1 MKVKEKNWIRFRV
14 HVVACFFLA
23 AMAAVLGKA
32 YHLQVLEREKLETI
46 ARSNYRGNIKLPPKR
61 GIIYDREG
69 HELAVSVEVASIYA
83 HPNQITNKAQTASAL
98 ASVLNLKPADLLEQL
113 ESKRTFAWIARKIP
127 PEKARQ
133 VQALRLEGV
142 VSAPE
147 SRRYYPGKEIAAHLI
162 GFAGEDNQGLEGV
175 ERKFDHLLRGPDY
188 TLVQMRDAMRRPIY
202 ISGPMT
208 AGGEMHHVVLTID
221 KDIQYRAEQALKEVV
236 DKTRAKSGH
245 CIVVNPRTGE
255 ILAMAVAPLFN
266 PNVFGKLKPEQWRNQ
281 VITDCFEPGSTMKTF
296 VMAAA
301 LDSKMATPQTAFYCE
316 GGAYTIGSATIREH
330 GAKKF
335 GSLTLTE
342 IIAVSSNIGAVKV
355 GQKLG
360 YKKYHDYLT
369 KFGFGEKTGIE
380 LIGEREGYVRPVK
393 DIREIEKATT
403 YFGQGMTVTSLQLV
417 MAFAAIAN
425 QGVLMK
431 PLIVKAVKDQH
442 GRIVTDY
449 RPQPVRR
456 VISQEAAQKASQILE
471 SVVSEKGTAKLAAIG
486 GYRVAGKTGTS
497 QKVDPR
503 TRAYSKRNHMAVF
516 AGFAPSDDPRL
527 AMVVVVDEPEGISY
541 GGVVAAPI
549 FRSVG
554 AWTLNH
560 LRVNPQ
566 VKVAEAVT
574 PKRGQ
579 EENRKDALHPV
590 LELGENGLAGMLPSF
605 RGMTMRQV
613 IRQGKALG
621 VRVAV
626 EGTGLA
632 VEQVP
637 EPGAPLERVS
647 AVKVSF
653 MPQM

>member
-1 MKVKEKNWIRFRV
+1 MKVKEKNWIRVRV
-14 HVVACFFLA
+14 YVVAFFFLA

-32 YHLQVLEREKLETI
+32 YHLQVLERERLEAI
-46 ARSNYRGNIKLPPKR
+46 ARAGYRGTIKLPPKR
-61 GIIYDREG
+61 GTIYDREG

-83 HPNQITNKAQTASAL
+83 HPNQITNKPHTARELSTI
-98 ASVLNLKPADLLEQL
+98 LNLKQADILEQL
-113 ESKRTFAWIARKIP
+113 ESKRTFVWIARKIP

-142 VSAPE
+142 VTAPE

-162 GFAGEDNQGLEGV
+162 GFAGEDNQGLEGI
-175 ERKFDHLLRGPDY
+175 EKKFDHLLKGPDY
-188 TLVQMRDAMRRPIY
+188 TLIQMRDAMKRPFY

-208 AGGEMHHVVLTID
+208 AGDEMRHIVLTID
-221 KDIQYRAEQALKEVV
+221 KDIQYKAEQTLKEVV

-281 VITDCFEPGSTMKTF
+281 GITDVFEPGSTMKTF

-301 LDSKMATPQTAFYCE
+301 LDSKIATPQTAFYCE
-316 GGAYTIGSATIREH
+316 GGAYTIGSATIHEH
-330 GAKKF
+330 DAKKF

-342 IIAVSSNIGAVKV
+342 IITVSSNIGAVKV
-355 GQKLG
+355 GQRLG
-360 YKKYHDYLT
+360 YKKFHEYLK
-369 KFGFGEKTGIE
+369 KFGFGEKSGIE
-380 LIGEREGYVRPVK
+380 LIGERDGYVRPVK

-403 YFGQGMTVTSLQLV
+403 YFGQGVTVTSLQLV

-431 PLIVKAVKDQH
+431 PLIVKAVKDQQ
-442 GRIVTDY
+442 GRTVTEF

-456 VISQEAAQKASQILE
+456 VISQDAAQKAARILE
-471 SVVSEKGTAKLAAIG
+471 NVVSEKGTAKLAAIG

-503 TRAYSKRNHMAVF
+503 TRAYSKRDHMAVF
-516 AGFAPSDDPRL
+516 AGFVPSDDPRL
-527 AMVVVVDEPEGISY
+527 AMVVVVDDPEGIPY
-541 GGVVAAPI
+541 GGVVSAPI
-549 FRSVG
+549 FRQVG

-566 VKVAEAVT
+566 VNVAEAVIPKGT
-574 PKRGQ
+574 PG
-579 EENRKDALHPV
+579 ENRNDAHQQV
-590 LELGENGLAGMLPSF
+590 VELGEHGLAGMLPSF

-613 IRQGKALG
+613 IRQGKSLG
-621 VRVAV
+621 IRVAV
-626 EGTGLA
+626 EGSGLA
-632 VEQVP
+632 VGQVP
-637 EPGAPLERVS
+637 EPGAPLEQVS

-653 MPQM
+653 MPQL